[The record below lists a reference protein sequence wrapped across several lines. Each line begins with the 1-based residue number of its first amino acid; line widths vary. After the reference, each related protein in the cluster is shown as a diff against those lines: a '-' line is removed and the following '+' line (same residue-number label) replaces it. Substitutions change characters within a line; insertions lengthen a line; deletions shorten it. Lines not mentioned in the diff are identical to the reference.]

1 LNTFVLD
8 LHFHH
13 NMFKDK
19 NLSPKQ
25 LALLTALILSSL
37 IALSV
42 FVLIANWKLLLVY
55 FIACFA
61 VIYFL
66 VNQIL
71 ELFIY
76 KKIKLIYKLI
86 SYTKASKRE
95 EAYQKYILPR
105 KGIDEVRED
114 VEKWAAQKAD
124 EIQQLQS
131 NEQFRKEFLQNLSH
145 EIKTPIFAIQGYLE
159 LLSDG
164 AAEDPILSKKF
175 IGQAESNVQ
184 RLVGLLNDVDVIT
197 NLEINKDSI
206 LKQHFIMQDLI
217 TEVVQNLNVKL
228 LKKNIQFQFKK
239 GSELPIEVFADKN
252 KIYQVLVNIFSNAV
266 KYGKI
271 DGEITASVYHLE
283 DKKILI
289 EITDN
294 GIGID
299 EAHIPRLFE
308 RFYRTDDARSRDI
321 GGSGLGLAICKHIIE
336 AHGENIH
343 VRSQLNVGTTIGF
356 TLPQ

>member
-1 LNTFVLD
+1 
-8 LHFHH
+8 
-13 NMFKDK
+13 MFKDK

-25 LALLTALILSSL
+25 LALLTALLMSSL

-42 FVLIANWKLLLVY
+42 FVLIANWKLLLAY
-55 FIACFA
+55 FIACFI
-61 VIYFL
+61 VIYLL

-76 KKIKLIYKLI
+76 RKIKLIYKLI
-86 SYTKASKRE
+86 SHTKASKRE
-95 EAYQKYILPR
+95 EAFQKYVLPR

-114 VEKWAAQKAD
+114 VENWAAQKAD

-164 AAEDPILSKKF
+164 AAEDPTLSKKF
-175 IGQAESNVQ
+175 IGQAEANVQ

-206 LKQHFIMQDLI
+206 LKQHFTIQDLI

-252 KIYQVLVNIFSNAV
+252 KMYQVLVNIFSNAV

-283 DKKILI
+283 DKKVLI

-294 GIGID
+294 GIGIE

-308 RFYRTDDARSRDI
+308 RFYRTDDARSREI

>member
-124 EIQQLQS
+124 EIQTLQS

>member
-1 LNTFVLD
+1 
-8 LHFHH
+8 
-13 NMFKDK
+13 MFKEK

-25 LALLTALILSSL
+25 LALLTALLMSSL
-37 IALSV
+37 IAMSV
-42 FVLIANWKLLLVY
+42 FVLIANWKLLLAY
-55 FIACFA
+55 FIACFI
-61 VIYFL
+61 VTYLL
-66 VNQIL
+66 VYQIL

-76 KKIKLIYKLI
+76 RKIKLIYKLI

-95 EAYQKYILPR
+95 EAYQKYILPQ
-105 KGIDEVRED
+105 KGIDDVRVD
-114 VEKWAAQKAD
+114 VENWAAQKAD

-164 AAEDPILSKKF
+164 AAEDPVLSKKF

-184 RLVGLLNDVDVIT
+184 RLVGLLNDVDLIT

-206 LKQHFIMQDLI
+206 LKQHFIIQDLM

-271 DGEITASVYHLE
+271 DGAISASVYHLE

-356 TLPQ
+356 TLHQ